1 MASNTCLSSL
11 LIQRTNFLR
20 ASVTAMGCPGVSAEI
35 FDKNHVKIVMVFLL
49 MNPLRYQAIC
59 KDVNLCFVIML
70 ENKSHYF
77 LFMNNSYTV
86 KNMKGK
92 ENTDISTRNG
102 PMSS

>member
-1 MASNTCLSSL
+1 
-11 LIQRTNFLR
+11 
-20 ASVTAMGCPGVSAEI
+20 MGCPGVSAEI